1 MAGLDSAIQARR
13 PTNCAVLF
21 ALSRSPAR
29 NQRDRSS
36 RDGRV
41 NSRIKS
47 GDGHDVGGSGPM
59 TQDSAATRKALNPW
73 VKFTLELGPLVLF
86 FAANAKPALFG
97 WLVNGFLPQALPPDK
112 VGMLTATAV
121 LMIAAVATISLSWI
135 LTRRLA
141 VVPVVTAVFVLVFG
155 TLTLL
160 LQDKTFIEAKLTI
173 IYCLFGGAL
182 LGSMLL
188 GKLVLPIVLDMA
200 IHIDKDGWRKLT
212 LRWGLFFFALAALN
226 EVLRHYLTW
235 DQWVTF
241 KSFGVLPLTLI
252 FAVAQT
258 PLILRH
264 ETKRDA
270 FADEM

>member
-1 MAGLDSAIQARR
+1 MSEG
-13 PTNCAVLF
+13 V
-21 ALSRSPAR
+21 
-29 NQRDRSS
+29 
-36 RDGRV
+36 
-41 NSRIKS
+41 
-47 GDGHDVGGSGPM
+47 
-59 TQDSAATRKALNPW
+59 AAPRKALNPW
-73 VKFTLELGPLVLF
+73 VKFGLEIGPLALF
-86 FAANAKPALFG
+86 FAANAKPVLFR
-97 WLVNGFLPQALPPDK
+97 WLVNGFLPQSLPPDK
-112 VGMLTATAV
+112 VGMLTSTAV
-121 LMIAAVATISLSWI
+121 LMIAVIATVSVSWI

-141 VVPVVTAVFVLVFG
+141 VVPVVTAIFVLIFG

-200 IHIDKDGWRKLT
+200 IHLDKDGWRKLT
-212 LRWGLFFFALAALN
+212 LRWGLFFFGLAALN

-264 ETKRDA
+264 ETKQDA
-270 FADEM
+270 FADEV

>member
-1 MAGLDSAIQARR
+1 M
-13 PTNCAVLF
+13 TNTPAT
-21 ALSRSPAR
+21 ALEP
-29 NQRDRSS
+29 
-36 RDGRV
+36 
-41 NSRIKS
+41 
-47 GDGHDVGGSGPM
+47 
-59 TQDSAATRKALNPW
+59 RKALNPW
-73 VKFTLELGPLVLF
+73 IKFALEIGPLALF
-86 FAANAKPALFG
+86 FTANAKPALFG
-97 WLVNGFLPQALPPDK
+97 WLVNGFLPRALPPDK

>member
-1 MAGLDSAIQARR
+1 V
-13 PTNCAVLF
+13 AVI
-21 ALSRSPAR
+21 A
-29 NQRDRSS
+29 
-36 RDGRV
+36 
-41 NSRIKS
+41 S
-47 GDGHDVGGSGPM
+47 GAKQ
-59 TQDSAATRKALNPW
+59 TILAAAATHGLLRRFAPRNDVFLSLQQKTANQGNSTMTNTPATALEPRKALNPW
-73 VKFTLELGPLVLF
+73 IKFALEIGPLALF
-86 FAANAKPALFG
+86 FTANAKPALFG
-97 WLVNGFLPQALPPDK
+97 WLVNGFLPRALPPDK

>member
-1 MAGLDSAIQARR
+1 MAGLDPAFHARR
-13 PTNCAVLF
+13 SSVRAIVSEPSPTP
-21 ALSRSPAR
+21 ALRTWR
-29 NQRDRSS
+29 GNGL
-36 RDGRV
+36 DGRV
-41 NSRIKS
+41 KP
-47 GDGHDVGGSGPM
+47 GHDKEGWAARMSEG
-59 TQDSAATRKALNPW
+59 SAAPRKALNPW
-73 VKFTLELGPLVLF
+73 VKFALELGPLALF

-97 WLVNGFLPQALPPDK
+97 WLVSGLLPQALPPDK

-121 LMIAAVATISLSWI
+121 LMIAAIATVSLSWI

-141 VVPVVTAVFVLVFG
+141 VVPLVTAVFVLIFG

-173 IYCLFGGAL
+173 IYCLFGAAL
-182 LGSMLL
+182 LGSMLF

-235 DQWVTF
+235 DQWVAF

-264 ETKRDA
+264 ETKQDA

>member
-1 MAGLDSAIQARR
+1 VIK
-13 PTNCAVLF
+13 F
-21 ALSRSPAR
+21 ALE
-29 NQRDRSS
+29 
-36 RDGRV
+36 
-41 NSRIKS
+41 I
-47 GDGHDVGGSGPM
+47 
-59 TQDSAATRKALNPW
+59 
-73 VKFTLELGPLVLF
+73 GPLALF
-86 FAANAKPALFG
+86 FTANAKPALFG
-97 WLVNGFLPQALPPDK
+97 WLVNGFLPRVCADK

-173 IYCLFGGAL
+173 IYCLSAAPCWFDVAR
-182 LGSMLL
+182 
-188 GKLVLPIVLDMA
+188 KLVLPIVLDMA

-212 LRWGLFFFALAALN
+212 LRWDCFSSPLPPERSAPSLPDL
-226 EVLRHYLTW
+226 